1 LRSRFFAAIKKIVYK
16 KAMERV
22 DVTVIGAGVIGLAIA
37 AEIAKPGL
45 NVYILEKNA
54 AHGTGISSRNSEVV
68 HSGIYY
74 PEGSLKATLCVT
86 GRQMLYDLAV
96 RNKIPHKKTGKLIV
110 AVNPEEIEEIEWL
123 YANGHK
129 NEVISLSIIS
139 KQWVAKM
146 EPNIKAFTALH
157 SPDTGII
164 SAHDLMNYYLACALS
179 KKALIVYHTKVV
191 RIEKEGGGYRICTH
205 NESGKYFEFH
215 SEVVINAAG
224 LESDTIANMI
234 GGNYQLYY
242 CKGNYCGISG
252 AKQGV
257 VQRLIYPVPDK
268 QHIGLGIHLTI
279 DLNGRLKLGPDT
291 IYIPRVEN
299 YNVEAEITD
308 RFYQSARKFLPFLK
322 EENVHPDMAGI
333 RPKLQGPDDDFRD
346 FVIKEDSP
354 GFINLVGIESPG
366 LTASPAIARY
376 VKNILDGTCAPIS

>member
-1 LRSRFFAAIKKIVYK
+1 MRSRFFAAIKKIVYK
-16 KAMERV
+16 KAMESV

-37 AEIAKPGL
+37 AEIANPGL

-54 AHGTGISSRNSEVV
+54 DYGTGISSRNSEVI
-68 HSGIYY
+68 HSGMYY
-74 PEGSLKATLCVT
+74 PEGSLKATLCVS
-86 GRQMLYDLAV
+86 GRQMLYDIAV
-96 RNKIPHKKTGKLIV
+96 RFKIPHKKIGKLIV
-110 AVNPEEIEEIEWL
+110 AVARKEIRELERL
-123 YANGHK
+123 YNNGLK
-129 NEVISLSIIS
+129 NGVTSLSMIS
-139 KQWVAKM
+139 KREITQM
-146 EPNIKAFTALH
+146 EPNINAYTALH
-157 SPDTGII
+157 SPESGII

-179 KKALIVYHTKVV
+179 KKASFVYHTEVV
-191 RIEKEGGGYRICTH
+191 QIEKETGGYRIFTH
-205 NESGKYFEFH
+205 NESGKNFEFH
-215 SEVVINAAG
+215 SGVVINAAG

-234 GGNYQLYY
+234 GGKYHLHY

-252 AKQGV
+252 VKQGT

-268 QHIGLGIHLTI
+268 KQIGLGIHLTI

-291 IYIPRVEN
+291 TYIPRVEN
-299 YNVEAEITD
+299 YNVEAETTY

-346 FVIKEDSP
+346 FIIKEDSP

-376 VKNILDGTCAPIS
+376 VKNILEGKSLK

>member
-1 LRSRFFAAIKKIVYK
+1 MRSRFFAAIKKIVYK

-22 DVTVIGAGVIGLAIA
+22 DITIIGAGVIGLAIA
-37 AEIAKPGL
+37 AEIVKPNL
-45 NVYILEKNA
+45 NVFILEKNA
-54 AHGTGISSRNSEVV
+54 AHGTGISSRNSEVI
-68 HSGIYY
+68 HGGMYY
-74 PEGSLKATLCVT
+74 PEGSLKATLCVS
-86 GRQMLYDLAV
+86 GRQMLYNLAV
-96 RNKIPHKKTGKLIV
+96 RNNIPHKKLGKLIV
-110 AVNPEEIEEIEWL
+110 AVKPDEIADIERL
-123 YANGHK
+123 HSNGLQ
-129 NEVISLSIIS
+129 NGVISLSIIS
-139 KQWVAKM
+139 KQQVAKM
-146 EPNIKAFTALH
+146 EPNIKAYTALY

-179 KKALIVYHTKVV
+179 KEASIVYHTKVT
-191 RIEKEGGGYRICTH
+191 RIEKDGGGYRILTH
-205 NESGKYFEFH
+205 NESGKNFEFL
-215 SEVVINAAG
+215 SDVVINAAG

-252 AKQGV
+252 IKQKI

-268 QHIGLGIHLTI
+268 KHIGLGIHLTI

-291 IYIPRVEN
+291 LYTPRIEN

-322 EENVHPDMAGI
+322 KENVHPDMAGI

-366 LTASPAIARY
+366 LTAAPAIAQH
-376 VKNILDGTCAPIS
+376 VKNILEGKS

>member
-1 LRSRFFAAIKKIVYK
+1 
-16 KAMERV
+16 MDRV
-22 DVTVIGAGVIGLAIA
+22 DVTIIGAGVIGLAIA

-54 AHGTGISSRNSEVV
+54 NHGGGISSRNSEVI
-68 HSGIYY
+68 HGGMYY
-74 PEGSLKATLCVT
+74 PEESLKATLCIS

-110 AVNPEEIEEIEWL
+110 AVKPEETKEIERL
-123 YANGHK
+123 YINGRK
-129 NEVISLSIIS
+129 NGVISLSIIS
-139 KQWVAKM
+139 KQQVAKM
-146 EPNIKAFTALH
+146 EPNIKAYTALN
-157 SPDTGII
+157 SPESGII
-164 SAHDLMNYYLACALS
+164 SAHDLMNYYLGQALN

-191 RIEKEGGGYRICTH
+191 QIEKEAGGYRLFTH
-205 NESGKYFEFH
+205 NAKGESFEFN
-215 SEVVINAAG
+215 SGVVINAAG

-234 GGNYQLYY
+234 GGNYHLYY

-252 AKQGV
+252 VKHGM

-268 QHIGLGIHLTI
+268 KQIGLGIHLTI
-279 DLNGRLKLGPDT
+279 DLNGKLKLGPDT
-291 IYIPRVEN
+291 AYLSRVEN

-376 VKNILDGTCAPIS
+376 VKNILD